1 MSPISLAAGEYTV
14 DVDAVGARIASIL
27 HAPTGTEY
35 LLTTAWGE
43 EDWGGTYQFTGSNE
57 EWHRRYAGGW
67 HTLVPHAGDA
77 RTLDR
82 VAHPFHG
89 EAAWR
94 RWRLTEADDALCEFA
109 IVLRTAPLT
118 VRRRVTATGTGVLVR
133 QTVWN
138 HSPREAAFTWV
149 EHPAFGPALI
159 GPGTTVAIGGDRVDA
174 RFPEGDEL
182 HSDFQVVRAKGRGT
196 ASISNA
202 DKGTAAVLTWD
213 PEVFPFLFV
222 WQEHRA
228 TTGFP
233 WWGTADTIAL
243 EPACRPYESDGGPL
257 GPLVLVGGA
266 SLAAEFELTCTTE
279 ERA

>member
-1 MSPISLAAGEYTV
+1 MSPIRLAAGEYTV
-14 DVDAVGARIASIL
+14 DVDPLGARIASVA
-27 HAPTGTEY
+27 HAPTGTEF
-35 LLTTAWGE
+35 LLTTPWGA
-43 EDWGGTYQFTGSNE
+43 EDWSGTYQFTGSNE

-94 RWRLTEADDALCEFA
+94 RWRVTGADGDSCELEA
-109 IVLRTAPLT
+109 VLRTAPLT
-118 VRRRVTATGTGVLVR
+118 VRRRVRATGTGVLVR
-133 QTVWN
+133 QTVAN
-138 HSPREAAFTWV
+138 HSGREAAFTWV

-159 GPGTTVAIGGDRVDA
+159 GPGTTVDIGGDRVDA
-174 RFPEGDEL
+174 HFPAAGEP
-182 HSDFQVVRAKGRGT
+182 HSAFQEVRAKGRGSVVI
-196 ASISNA
+196 ANA

-213 PEVFPFLFV
+213 PEVFPYLFV

-233 WWGTADTIAL
+233 WWGLADTIGL

-257 GPLVLVGGA
+257 GPLTLAPGA
-266 SLAAEFELTCTTE
+266 SLTAEFELTCTTN
-279 ERA
+279 A

>member
-1 MSPISLAAGEYTV
+1 MSTLRLAAGEYTV
-14 DVDAVGARIASIL
+14 DVDPLGARIASVA

-35 LLTTAWGE
+35 LLTTPWAD
-43 EDWGGTYQFTGSNE
+43 EDWGGAFPFTGSNE

-77 RTLDR
+77 RTLDQ

-94 RWRLTEADDALCEFA
+94 RWRVTGADADSCELEA
-109 IVLRTAPLT
+109 VLRTAPLT
-118 VRRRVTATGTGVLVR
+118 VRRTVRATGSGVHVR
-133 QTVWN
+133 QTVAN
-138 HSPREAAFTWV
+138 HSAAETAFTWV

-159 GPGTTVAIGGDRVDA
+159 GPGTTVAIGGDPVDA
-174 RFPEGDEL
+174 RFPAEP
-182 HSDFQVVRAKGRGT
+182 HSDFQVLRAKGRGT
-196 ASISNA
+196 ASVANA

-213 PEVFPFLFV
+213 PDVFPFLFV

-228 TTGFP
+228 STGYP
-233 WWGTADTIAL
+233 WWGTTDAVAL

-257 GPLVLVGGA
+257 GPLTLAGGA
-266 SLAAEFELTCTTE
+266 SLTAEFELTCTTT
-279 ERA
+279 A